1 MVLQK
6 LYFYFRELNKDVY
19 YYYLFFIMLVFSPTS
34 VKYLFYVDNFG
45 RLDLYMYI
53 FFFISILIVLNHK
66 GYLLLPIVLFLGLAS
81 HQAFFFMFIP
91 SIIIFLILEVLSKRS
106 FYSKLIFIVSIIIS
120 VGFFLYFQFYKSAF
134 IFTNLDEAII
144 ALSPNTDVYV
154 HRQMLELEYFVP
166 FSYHME
172 NIYLPF
178 LKEIFY
184 PGLIFLFIYSPI
196 LYIFYSIIKNQNKI
210 LITLFILSMCSF
222 IPMFFLT
229 IDWGRWFAA
238 IIVVISIQLLFFE
251 IYSEKSKTIL
261 EIFKL
266 EDKTIRLS
274 SIIIIVYILSIGYIQ
289 TFGLS
294 SALNIFKMIRA
305 FLKI

>member
-1 MVLQK
+1 MAQTERNDWHK
-6 LYFYFRELNKDVY
+6 SIETGGIVY
-19 YYYLFFIMLVFSPTS
+19 SETVA
-34 VKYLFYVDNFG
+34 
-45 RLDLYMYI
+45 
-53 FFFISILIVLNHK
+53 
-66 GYLLLPIVLFLGLAS
+66 LLMRRMQFLGLAS
-81 HQAFFFMFIP
+81 HQAFFFLFIP
-91 SIIIFLILEVLSKRS
+91 SIIIFLLLEVLSKRS

-184 PGLIFLFIYSPI
+184 PGLIFIFIYSPI
-196 LYIFYSIIKNQNKI
+196 LYIFYSIMKYQNKI
-210 LITLFILSMCSF
+210 IIALFILSLCSF

-238 IIVVISIQLLFFE
+238 IIVVISIQLLIFK
-251 IYSEKSKTIL
+251 IYTENSKSIL
-261 EIFKL
+261 DIFKL
-266 EDKTIRLS
+266 DDKRIRLCS
-274 SIIIIVYILSIGYIQ
+274 FGLIIYILSIGYIQ

-305 FLKI
+305 FFKI